1 MSALKN
7 LSAAQRNRLLSVLKG
22 QQSQSKWNAYY
33 SRVRFTAA
41 SRVDTATT
49 SSFQL
54 PAGAIVTAFGYTRT
68 GDMAAAG
75 LAGTTATIADTNII
89 TANQTIAS
97 ERVLIMG
104 LGIMA
109 LAQSD
114 AQFLKQLDQS
124 TSVKIKL
131 NGTTDYLM
139 GIPSMSPGPGGLFGS
154 SEAQSAAPDL
164 QAQVSRSFGVITN
177 GLPHTSNFY
186 PLPEP
191 MLWGAAGQA
200 DSTFAVELKVERAVA
215 TIPTFGY
222 GAGPRAAVAG
232 GATTSG
238 TAPYITPAAGSVFV
252 DYMVVVVGC
261 TINLLSSN

>member
-1 MSALKN
+1 MSVLRN
-7 LSAAQRNRLLSVLKG
+7 LSQAQRNRLHKVLAG
-22 QQSQSKWNAYY
+22 QQTQSKWNAYY
-33 SRVRFTAA
+33 SRVRFT
-41 SRVDTATT
+41 STVRVDAGTT

-68 GDMAAAG
+68 GDMAAGG
-75 LAGTTATIADTNII
+75 LPGVIATIADTNII

-97 ERVLIMG
+97 ERVLIQG
-104 LGIMA
+104 IGIMA

-124 TSVKIKL
+124 TSVKLKL

-164 QAQVSRSFGVITN
+164 ASQVSRSFGVITN

-200 DSTFAVELKVERAVA
+200 DSTFAVELKIERAVA
-215 TIPTFGY
+215 TIPTFGA
-222 GAGPRAAVAG
+222 GAGPRVAAAG
-232 GATTSG
+232 V
-238 TAPYITPAAGSVFV
+238 APYITPAASAVFV
-252 DYMVVVVGC
+252 DYMVVLVGC
-261 TINLLSSN
+261 TINELSSY